1 MLKNVSSFLH
11 AGSYI
16 VIVAASLLLY
26 VVTSFMD
33 PGFVPIVNQVS

>member
-1 MLKNVSSFLH
+1 MLKNVSSFLY

-16 VIVAASLLLY
+16 VTVIVSLVLY

-33 PGFVPIVNQVS
+33 PGFVPIVSEVS